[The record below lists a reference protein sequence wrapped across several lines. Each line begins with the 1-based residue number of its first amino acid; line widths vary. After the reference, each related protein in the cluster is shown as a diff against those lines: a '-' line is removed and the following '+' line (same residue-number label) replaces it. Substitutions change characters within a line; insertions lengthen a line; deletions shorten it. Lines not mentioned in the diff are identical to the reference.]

1 MMDEYSL
8 SVALAFIAAISW
20 GINSHIMKKAMVGE
34 NPMRAI
40 GIRSAFTAPLL
51 IIIVAL
57 ISGID
62 AITIYFTSELA
73 PLVSLTAVL
82 IIFGDGIFLFGL
94 KHYDVS
100 EILPIA
106 STYPFFTVVILI
118 LTDTE
123 DIGYYTILG
132 TIFIIIGVA
141 IVTRYS
147 NGEGSFS
154 ARALMIGLGAGFCW
168 GTSIFF
174 VRVILTYD
182 DTDAFGLTGVRT
194 LFMGIMGYI
203 IYLSS
208 KEQRDLQKLRSKE
221 EKISSI
227 KFLALSGIVGW
238 AIGAVAFFWAV
249 QMIGAGIPTPIS
261 SVNPVIA
268 SVIGIFYGLEKITT
282 KQFLGILFSVLG
294 TITILVG

>member
-1 MMDEYSL
+1 MMDDYSL
-8 SVALAFIAAISW
+8 SVTLAFIAAFAW

-51 IIIVAL
+51 IILVA
-57 ISGID
+57 IIFGSE
-62 AITIYFTSELA
+62 AITIYFSSALT
-73 PLVSLTAVL
+73 PLVILTSAL
-82 IIFGDGIFLFGL
+82 IIIGDGIFLFGL

-118 LTDTE
+118 VTDTE
-123 DIGYYTILG
+123 DIGYYTIIG

-141 IVTRYS
+141 IVTKYS

-154 ARALMIGLGAGFCW
+154 IRALLIGLGAGLCW
-168 GTSIFF
+168 GTSIFY
-174 VRVILTYD
+174 VRLILTHD

-194 LFMGIMGYI
+194 LFMGIMGFL

-208 KEQRDLQKLRSKE
+208 KEQRDLQKLRSDE
-221 EKISSI
+221 EKLSSI

-238 AIGAVAFFWAV
+238 AIGASAFFWAV
-249 QMIGAGIPTPIS
+249 QLIGAGIPTPIS
-261 SVNPVIA
+261 SLNPVIA
-268 SVIGIFYGLEKITT
+268 SVIGIFYGLEKIGN

-294 TITILVG
+294 TITILLG